1 MHQGVSKGVLRAET
15 VIGKDCYPHYRRRR
29 PGIDGGRTAT
39 LRDRS
44 DGAQSGATVEVSN
57 QWVVPY
63 NPYLSLRYDAH
74 INVEYCSS
82 IKAVKY
88 LYKYVFK
95 GHDMA
100 TITLGHDQQE
110 RVQFDINGAIQGSDR
125 LAAIN
130 EPNEYLNSRYIG
142 SIEAAWRLLGL
153 KMHDRYP
160 AVLRLTVH
168 LPGGQLVYFQE
179 GEALQTAQAG
189 EPHTQLMA
197 LFDANTDAH
206 PDHVIARVTL
216 YQDFPEMFTWDNKL
230 KKWSLRR
237 GGRGGS
243 GGTIGRMYNVHPSE
257 GERFYLRILLTHVR
271 GAKSFIELRTVDG
284 HAPCETFKEVCRL
297 RGLLDDDSEWDTCLQ
312 EAATHTTAQLI
323 RQLFISI
330 LLFCE
335 PTDVPA
341 ILEAHSD
348 AMTEDFVHR
357 FRTRQP
363 DLLVDRARQ
372 CLLHDLQRRLNAN
385 NSSLHFTC
393 LIPKLSGLSLWM
405 VTMTNSQKKSWSGY
419 VMR

>member
-1 MHQGVSKGVLRAET
+1 
-15 VIGKDCYPHYRRRR
+15 
-29 PGIDGGRTAT
+29 
-39 LRDRS
+39 
-44 DGAQSGATVEVSN
+44 
-57 QWVVPY
+57 
-63 NPYLSLRYDAH
+63 
-74 INVEYCSS
+74 
-82 IKAVKY
+82 
-88 LYKYVFK
+88 
-95 GHDMA
+95 MA

-130 EPNEYLNSRYIG
+130 EQNEYLNSRYIG

-168 LPGGQLVYFQE
+168 LPGGQLVNFQE

-271 GAKSFIELRTVDG
+271 GAKKFHR
-284 HAPCETFKEVCRL
+284 A
-297 RGLLDDDSEWDTCLQ
+297 
-312 EAATHTTAQLI
+312 
-323 RQLFISI
+323 
-330 LLFCE
+330 
-335 PTDVPA
+335 
-341 ILEAHSD
+341 SD
-348 AMTEDFVHR
+348 
-357 FRTRQP
+357 
-363 DLLVDRARQ
+363 
-372 CLLHDLQRRLNAN
+372 C
-385 NSSLHFTC
+385 
-393 LIPKLSGLSLWM
+393 
-405 VTMTNSQKKSWSGY
+405 
-419 VMR
+419 